1 MRKDNKQTRI
11 QNKTMEVSTMFNV
24 VTTNRLNREIADFMN
39 DFFRNPANGTD
50 QHDFTPRVNIRESKD
65 DVRLT
70 FELPGMDKKDVKIV
84 VAENTLT
91 VSGERKFES
100 EHKDA
105 DFVRNEIF
113 TGSFSRSFTLPETID
128 AEKISAEY
136 KNGLLEVT
144 LAKKEE
150 VKPKEIEVKIS

>member
-1 MRKDNKQTRI
+1 
-11 QNKTMEVSTMFNV
+11 MFNV
-24 VTTNRLNREIADFMN
+24 VTTNRLNRDFTDLMN
-39 DFFRNPANGTD
+39 DFFRFPANHVEK
-50 QHDFTPRVNIRESKD
+50 HDFTPRVNIRETKD

-70 FELPGMDKKDVKIV
+70 FELPGMDKKDVKIMI
-84 VAENTLT
+84 AENTLT

-100 EHKDA
+100 ERKED

-136 KNGLLEVT
+136 KNGLLEIT

-150 VKPKEIEVKIS
+150 VKPKEIEVKVS

>member
-1 MRKDNKQTRI
+1 
-11 QNKTMEVSTMFNV
+11 MFNV
-24 VTTNRLNREIADFMN
+24 VTTNRLNRDFTDLMN
-39 DFFRNPANGTD
+39 DFFRFPGNNAEK
-50 QHDFTPRVNIRESKD
+50 HDFTPRVNIRETKD

-70 FELPGMDKKDVKIV
+70 FELPGMDKKDVKIMI
-84 VAENTLT
+84 AENTLT
-91 VSGERKFES
+91 VSGERIFES
-100 EHKDA
+100 EKKED

-136 KNGLLEVT
+136 KNGLLEIT

-150 VKPKEIEVKIS
+150 VKPKEIEVKVS

>member
-1 MRKDNKQTRI
+1 
-11 QNKTMEVSTMFNV
+11 MFNV
-24 VTTNRLNREIADFMN
+24 VTNNRLNREVADFRN
-39 DFFRNPANGTD
+39 DFFRFLVNGSEAS
-50 QHDFTPRVNIRESKD
+50 DFTPRVNIRETKD
-65 DVRLT
+65 DVKLT
-70 FELPGMDKKDVKIV
+70 FELPGMDKKDVKIM

-100 EHKDA
+100 ETKDA

-113 TGSFSRSFTLPETID
+113 TGSFSRSFSLPDTIN

-150 VKPKEIEVKIS
+150 VKPKEIEVKVS